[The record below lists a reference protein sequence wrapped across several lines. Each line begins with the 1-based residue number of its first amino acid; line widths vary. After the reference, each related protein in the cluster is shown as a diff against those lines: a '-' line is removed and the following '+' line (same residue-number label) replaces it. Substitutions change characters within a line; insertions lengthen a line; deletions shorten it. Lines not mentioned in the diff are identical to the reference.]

1 MSEDLLSPELR
12 AALGGGTDLVLPSRK
27 KKKNGKKKVKR
38 KRPVDP
44 ALLRVMRKMNKKK
57 RRKFLRS
64 QERKLE
70 KKDRTKIYD
79 KMKKNAISADH
90 LALLGQSGRVGQDLS
105 RKQKLQRDLR
115 LVRAKVEI
123 DQDSELL
130 RRRKSVVEEEEEM
143 EEEMEEE
150 EEEEE
155 VMTVDQNQDDNETK
169 ETTVEE
175 ENVPKYVGVEIETH
189 RESRCKHYH
198 SKLDVLALESS
209 CCNKFYSCVKC
220 HDEMENHAMIPWDSD
235 TSLNRHALLCG
246 VCEKTFSIRTWDMY
260 NYICLSSQHCTLRC
274 QKCWNKNSLSI

>member
-1 MSEDLLSPELR
+1 MSKDLLSPELR
-12 AALGGGTDLVLPSRK
+12 AALGGGSDLVLPSR

-38 KRPVDP
+38 KRAEVVDP
-44 ALLRVMRKMNKKK
+44 ALLRMMKKMNKKK

-79 KMKKNAISADH
+79 KMKKNAISTDH

-130 RRRKSVVEEEEEM
+130 RKRRSVVEEVEEEEEKM
-143 EEEMEEE
+143 EE

-155 VMTVDQNQDDNETK
+155 VMTVDQN
-169 ETTVEE
+169 
-175 ENVPKYVGVEIETH
+175 
-189 RESRCKHYH
+189 
-198 SKLDVLALESS
+198 
-209 CCNKFYSCVKC
+209 
-220 HDEMENHAMIPWDSD
+220 
-235 TSLNRHALLCG
+235 
-246 VCEKTFSIRTWDMY
+246 
-260 NYICLSSQHCTLRC
+260 
-274 QKCWNKNSLSI
+274 